1 MGCLHSKIYI
11 SNSYLFARFTCSMLL
26 KKKYP
31 GGTQWC
37 IIWMVKRR
45 VKESLHFWSF
55 WWQSFPT
62 STLVV
67 HFVSLA
73 LYAIWQ
79 KNLSFVLAVKSVWG
93 IRLIVLWLP
102 CRRYCT
108 SFRDKEKRLWYT
120 GMIANQRKVCVAPVL
135 CCLNI
140 GINNRQTKCP
150 WKQLIVFS
158 KGVAKQ
164 IFWSFSLFFYSTSNT
179 AITLNGGHFGPIILS
194 DCMTNWTCII
204 TQKFPLKNKSM
215 RCHTIVWPFHW
226 RIILLRLNKD
236 SQPNEYPAV
245 FIFKFLHWNI
255 IRVW

>member
-1 MGCLHSKIYI
+1 
-11 SNSYLFARFTCSMLL
+11 
-26 KKKYP
+26 
-31 GGTQWC
+31 
-37 IIWMVKRR
+37 MVKYSSNGLPSFQNIYLKFLSFCKIHLQHVAQEEIPGRHPM
-45 VKESLHFWSF
+45 VHNMNGGKGGLKE
-55 WWQSFPT
+55 SFPT

-67 HFVSLA
+67 PFVSLA

-79 KNLSFVLAVKSVWG
+79 KNLSFVLAIKSVWG

-236 SQPNEYPAV
+236 SQPNEYPSV

>member
-1 MGCLHSKIYI
+1 MIHRNDCKP
-11 SNSYLFARFTCSMLL
+11 
-26 KKKYP
+26 K
-31 GGTQWC
+31 
-37 IIWMVKRR
+37 
-45 VKESLHFWSF
+45 
-55 WWQSFPT
+55 
-62 STLVV
+62 
-67 HFVSLA
+67 
-73 LYAIWQ
+73 
-79 KNLSFVLAVKSVWG
+79 KSVCCSSI
-93 IRLIVLWLP
+93 IRF
-102 CRRYCT
+102 YCVV
-108 SFRDKEKRLWYT
+108 SILVS
-120 GMIANQRKVCVAPVL
+120 I
-135 CCLNI
+135 I
-140 GINNRQTKCP
+140 GKCP
-150 WKQLIVFS
+150 WKKQLIVFS

-236 SQPNEYPAV
+236 SQPNEYPSV